1 MTMNNLNPEAL
12 AQSQDYH
19 TDMAAVALLWV
30 LLLAL
35 IVVIKIWFLPV
46 TRWMLAAV
54 LP

>member
-1 MTMNNLNPEAL
+1 MNNLNSEAP
-12 AQSQDYH
+12 AQSQDYD
-19 TDMAAVALLWV
+19 TDTVAPLWV